1 MTPRLPKYSWL
12 QPSVFRIRT
21 DTEWRQT
28 FFLLRF
34 PERWKPPLLALVPPR
49 RNGEEQRSIPIVLLN
64 DAFEAVVPDVITT
77 ATYAAVGERAPWLYS
92 TTELDTRS
100 LFAII
105 AAWIRTQDRR
115 PELVA
120 DALGAMSPTDL
131 AWERIEVNFTNLVT
145 QASSPGDLTGEQ
157 LFQLLP
163 HVLATEIS
171 SPGLAHQHIMRND
184 PSGRVQ
190 ETSQFRRC
198 PAPRGA
204 EVMSWTPHDY
214 PRRPFSFFLNFS
226 VQTRPFSAEPVIHLT
241 IGTRR
246 WCHRPA
252 PTLSHSSDHTVYLLP
267 SVPWLP
273 GLVNSRSFLAAKIEP
288 KATRTDDGD
297 LTWQAAWTSKLGQ
310 ILAELGCLERLPD
323 PEQLHANPA
332 QWLGREVDAAAL
344 VFRNGMYGFTPPVA
358 PGVSLADRVPLLEW
372 TAEVLQSRLRLDDPL
387 PRSTRTVLPAITKSS
402 TKQSNYD
409 NSDRPRACRA
419 AIAVAVGP
427 ILGVDIFYDTSAT
440 LKYARRT
447 LADLLG
453 IRVPAD
459 AAEDGTPTALPTP
472 ELTVLLTIRPVG
484 AWGDDLA
491 PDRSIIRRDDRLC
504 ASVEA
509 RIAEVRATVGAVDY
523 PAIALVEIPGKD
535 SYRGRRRPLDPKFAI
550 KVGFGRL
557 GRLTQCVT
565 AVLVPPSPGGDE
577 QPSRSDASEE
587 KLKKCWHDLIRQL
600 GVRAAPLPPPGEG
613 SGIRQAPAYLAFWLI
628 RQNKGR
634 PWGITRQIPVAV
646 LISSDGTEIKACAPD
661 VPWKSLHEAQRA
673 ISAKHMLSNQKR
685 KPADITRFFERVI
698 REVGNLHPST
708 LLLTDA
714 QNLRSGW
721 TYLKNPNL
729 LEDHL
734 AFGSTPWPVKK
745 YPGLRHVRVR
755 TAEYRE
761 TPQCYAFN
769 DTEESSTY
777 DGLWQLDGD
786 RIFLSTGDKPPTAIR
801 ANRYASKITTFLG
814 RKRVLENSSPGAMV
828 WVLRNPS
835 PRAMVWNTRALEL
848 TVAAVQADD
857 DPKDWAALTHE
868 LRWAASHY
876 DHATARPWPL
886 EVARH
891 IGEYVLP
898 VELMEEI
905 AEQDDSAEGA

>member
-12 QPSVFRIRT
+12 QPSVFHIRT
-21 DTEWRQT
+21 DTDWRQT

-64 DAFEAVVPDVITT
+64 DAFEAVVPDIITT
-77 ATYAAVGERAPWLYS
+77 ATYAAVGEQAPWLYS
-92 TTELDTRS
+92 TTEIDTRS

-105 AAWIRTQDRR
+105 AAWVRTQDRN
-115 PELVA
+115 PELVE
-120 DALGAMSPTDL
+120 DALRAMNPTDL

-145 QASSPGDLTGEQ
+145 QASSPGDLTGER

-171 SPGLAHQHIMRND
+171 APGLAHRHIMRND
-184 PSGRVQ
+184 PDQRVQ

-198 PAPRGA
+198 PAARGA

-214 PRRPFSFFLNFS
+214 PGRPFSSFLNFS
-226 VQTRPFSAEPVIHLT
+226 VQTRAFSAEPIIHLA

-288 KATRTDDGD
+288 KATTTDGGD
-297 LTWQAAWTSKLGQ
+297 TTWPAAWTSKLGQ

-344 VFRNGMYGFTPPVA
+344 VFRNGMYGFTPPVS
-358 PGVSLADRVPLLEW
+358 PGVSLADRIPLLEW
-372 TAEVLQSRLRLDDPL
+372 TAEVLQSRLCLADPL
-387 PRSTRTVLPAITKSS
+387 PRSARTVLPGITKSS
-402 TKQSNYD
+402 TKQSKDDSGN
-409 NSDRPRACRA
+409 RPPALRA
-419 AIAVAVGP
+419 AIAAVVGGV
-427 ILGVDIFYDTSAT
+427 LGVDIFYDTSST
-440 LKYARRT
+440 LDYARRT
-447 LADLLG
+447 LGDLLG
-453 IRVPAD
+453 MDVPA
-459 AAEDGTPTALPTP
+459 ATAEDGTPTPLAAP
-472 ELTVLLTIRPVG
+472 ELTILLTIRQVG

-491 PDRSIIRRDDRLC
+491 PDRSIIKRDDRLR

-509 RIAEVRATVGAVDY
+509 RIAQVKATVEAVDY
-523 PAIALVEIPGKD
+523 PAIALVEILGKD

-550 KVGFGRL
+550 KVGLGRL

-565 AVLVPPSPGGDE
+565 EAPVPPPPGDDDE
-577 QPSRSDASEE
+577 LSRSDASEE

-600 GVRAAPLPPPGEG
+600 GVRAVPLPPPGEG

-634 PWGITRQIPVAV
+634 HWGTTRQVPVAV
-646 LISSDGTEIKACAPD
+646 LIGPDGTEIKACAPD
-661 VPWKSLHEAQRA
+661 VPWTPLHEAQRL

-685 KPADITRFFERVI
+685 KPADITRFFERVM

-721 TYLKNPNL
+721 SYLKNPNL

-755 TAEYRE
+755 TSEYRE

-801 ANRYASKITTFLG
+801 ASRYASKITTFLN
-814 RKRVLENSSPGAMV
+814 RKGI
-828 WVLRNPS
+828 LRNPS
-835 PRAMVWNTRALEL
+835 PRAMVWNARALEL
-848 TVAAVQADD
+848 TVAALQAGDE
-857 DPKDWAALTHE
+857 PKDWAALAHE

-876 DHATARPWPL
+876 DHATIRPWPL

-898 VELMEEI
+898 VELMKEISEQSDTVEAGAEE
-905 AEQDDSAEGA
+905 A

>member
-12 QPSVFRIRT
+12 QPSVFHIRT
-21 DTEWRQT
+21 GTDWRQT
-28 FFLLRF
+28 FYLLRF

-64 DAFEAVVPDVITT
+64 DALEAVVPDIITT
-77 ATYAAVGERAPWLYS
+77 ATHATVGERAPWLYS
-92 TTELDTRS
+92 TTEIDTRS
-100 LFAII
+100 LSAII
-105 AAWIRTQDRR
+105 AAWIRTQDRQ
-115 PELVA
+115 PELVENV
-120 DALGAMSPTDL
+120 LHTMNPTDL
-131 AWERIEVNFTNLVT
+131 AWERIEVNFTKLVT
-145 QASSPGDLTGEQ
+145 QASSPGNLTGEQ

-171 SPGLAHQHIMRND
+171 APGLVHRHIMRND
-184 PSGRVQ
+184 HDSRVQ

-198 PAPRGA
+198 PASRGA
-204 EVMSWTPHDY
+204 EVMSWPPHDH
-214 PRRPFSFFLNFS
+214 PRRPFSLFLNFS
-226 VQTRPFSAEPVIHLT
+226 VQTRAFSAEPVIHLA

-252 PTLSHSSDHTVYLLP
+252 PTLSYSSDHTVYLLP

-288 KATRTDDGD
+288 KATTDGGNT
-297 LTWQAAWTSKLGQ
+297 TWSAAWTSKLGQ
-310 ILAELGCLERLPD
+310 ILADLGCLERLPD

-344 VFRNGMYGFTPPVA
+344 VFRNGMYGFTPPVS
-358 PGVSLADRVPLLEW
+358 PGVSLGDRIPLLEW
-372 TAEVLQSRLRLDDPL
+372 TAEVLQSRLQLADPL
-387 PRSTRTVLPAITKSS
+387 PRSARRVLPGITKSS
-402 TKQSNYD
+402 SKQGKDDSGH
-409 NSDRPRACRA
+409 RPSALRA
-419 AIAVAVGP
+419 AIAAVVGG
-427 ILGVDIFYDTSAT
+427 ILGVDIFYDTSST
-440 LKYARRT
+440 LDYARRT
-447 LADLLG
+447 FAGMLEMD
-453 IRVPAD
+453 VPTAT
-459 AAEDGTPTALPTP
+459 AANGTPTPLATP
-472 ELTVLLTIRPVG
+472 ELTILLTIRQVG
-484 AWGDDLA
+484 AWGADLA
-491 PDRSIIRRDDRLC
+491 PDGSVIKRDDRLRV
-504 ASVEA
+504 AVEA
-509 RIAEVRATVGAVDY
+509 RIAEVKAAVGAVDY
-523 PAIALVEIPGKD
+523 PAIALVEILGKD

-550 KVGFGRL
+550 KAGLGRL

-565 AVLVPPSPGGDE
+565 AASAPPPPSDDD
-577 QPSRSDASEE
+577 QPSRSDTSEE

-600 GVRAAPLPPPGEG
+600 GVRAASLPAPDEG
-613 SGIRQAPAYLAFWLI
+613 SGITQAPAYLAFWLI

-634 PWGITRQIPVAV
+634 HWGTTRQIPVAV
-646 LISSDGTEIKACAPD
+646 LISPDGTEIKACAPD
-661 VPWKSLHEAQRA
+661 VSWKPLHEAQRA

-685 KPADITRFFERVI
+685 KPAEITRFFERI
-698 REVGNLHPST
+698 LREVGNLHPST

-801 ANRYASKITTFLG
+801 ANRYASKITTFLSRG
-814 RKRVLENSSPGAMV
+814 GI
-828 WVLRNPS
+828 LRNPS
-835 PRAMVWNTRALEL
+835 PRAMVWNARALEL
-848 TVAAVQADD
+848 TVAALQAGD
-857 DPKDWAALTHE
+857 DPEDWATLAHE

-876 DHATARPWPL
+876 GYATTRPWPL

-898 VELMEEI
+898 VELIEEI
-905 AEQDDSAEGA
+905 AEQDDSMEADVEEA